1 MEQYLYFL
9 PFDASM
15 KYSAI
20 VIIVFCMCFM
30 ETFSQQFLTPHTM
43 GADSSLNNAATLHDT
58 EFLAG
63 YWKGTG
69 FGGIVEEQ
77 WSLPLAGSMV
87 GTFRLVKD
95 GKNIFYEIMELTET
109 NGSLILRVKHF
120 SPEFVAWEEKDK
132 YVTFHL
138 VTIRN
143 SNLYFNGLTIEKTEK
158 GIRLYIRM
166 KKKDGSVSEEVLD
179 YTKIM

>member
-1 MEQYLYFL
+1 
-9 PFDASM
+9 
-15 KYSAI
+15 
-20 VIIVFCMCFM
+20 M
-30 ETFSQQFLTPHTM
+30 ETFSQQFLTPHTI
-43 GADSSLNNAATLHDT
+43 GEDSSLSNAATLRDT

-69 FGGIVEEQ
+69 FGGTVEEQ

-95 GKNIFYEIMELTET
+95 GKNVFYEIMELAEIA
-109 NGSLILRVKHF
+109 GSLTLKVKHF
-120 SPEFVAWEEKDK
+120 TPEFIAWEEKDK
-132 YVTFHL
+132 FTTFHL

-143 SNLYFNGLTIEKTEK
+143 SVLYFNGLTIEKTEK
-158 GIRLYIRM
+158 GIRLYLRM

-179 YTKIM
+179 YAKIM